1 MRKEMR
7 RGAPGGP
14 STLMADAPAEQE
26 IHEAAGELAR
36 PRRDI
41 PYGEPVTQTGGINQ
55 IPAIVSRKSADFD
68 RGGGCRPGETTTA
81 SGLSERNCSHR
92 APHPPKEPLTP
103 FTPQNLQRTMSKP
116 SPQRMPK
123 ISHFFVSKPAGASN
137 RRRCGFA
144 ATAGLTWVV
153 SRRRHG
159 STGRTLSYST
169 GLTLASLTI
178 LPR

>member
-41 PYGEPVTQTGGINQ
+41 PYGEPVTQPGGIDQ
-55 IPAIVSRKSADFD
+55 IPAVVPRKSADFD

-137 RRRCGFA
+137 RRRCGFP
-144 ATAGLTWVV
+144 ATA
-153 SRRRHG
+153 RRTQALDQPRHA
-159 STGRTLSYST
+159 SSEPLLSYST

>member
-1 MRKEMR
+1 MR

-41 PYGEPVTQTGGINQ
+41 PYGEPVTQPGGIDQ
-55 IPAIVSRKSADFD
+55 IPAVVPRKSADFD

-92 APHPPKEPLTP
+92 APHPQRKPLTP
-103 FTPQNLQRTMSKP
+103 FTPQTLQRTMSKP
-116 SPQRMPK
+116 SPQTMPK

-144 ATAGLTWVV
+144 ATAGRSWAVN
-153 SRRRHG
+153 RRRHG
-159 STGRTLSYST
+159 STGHSLSYST